1 MYNSFMAMLQD
12 LVSEFGLECSLLA
25 PVAYC
30 PLPYFKNLGTIAV
43 FVGADFV
50 FSVWKTL
57 AALSKEW
64 HGMDFFTAPMGLARD
79 CLWLPNTSRLNV
91 DYLFSLS
98 HVGLFFCL
106 WFSASQCRLAQELPE
121 EVRRKLNRVRKD
133 PR

>member
-79 CLWLPNTSRLNV
+79 CLWLPNKQTQRRLLV
-91 DYLFSLS
+91 
-98 HVGLFFCL
+98 FFVPC
-106 WFSASQCRLAQELPE
+106 WFVLLLVVQRFAVQISPGTA
-121 EVRRKLNRVRKD
+121 
-133 PR
+133 